1 MAKFK
6 ITINEVV
13 SFGHEMIVE
22 AKSEGELDKVL
33 DVIEQDADHRD
44 DIDYILGEHGIK
56 VLEFKEDGSGDVQI
70 EIPDLFEIQ

>member
-22 AKSEGELDKVL
+22 AKSEGELDK
-33 DVIEQDADHRD
+33 
-44 DIDYILGEHGIK
+44 ILEERGIK